1 MVLDGKNSLK
11 MKKTKYYSWVVGKLP
26 KGCQLCVEGRKEVLF
41 ITGLCPRR
49 CIFCPISDQKKNKD
63 VIYANEWPIEK
74 FEDILEEARLCS
86 SKGAGITGGDPLMKL
101 ERTIKAIKMLK
112 ERFGEKF
119 HIHLYTSLNLISEE
133 IIKQL
138 EEAGLDEIRFHPD
151 LDDDSLWHKLK
162 LNTSM
167 DKGLE
172 IPVIPNKEEQTIKL
186 IDYAKD
192 KIKFLNL
199 NELEMSD
206 TEANKLSEKGYKTKD
221 NISYGIKGSEEL
233 AMKLLRYCERNTK
246 LNVHYCPV
254 KLKDAVQMAK
264 RLKLRAKNVAKPYD
278 KVSKEGTLLRGAI
291 YLNELRPDFGFTRR
305 LNELKN
311 KDELLKRLSI
321 IRKELIELYKLKEK
335 LIEVDDKKV
344 RILTSRTIAQKLAK
358 YLKSRD
364 LYPVWV
370 EEDPTYDQ
378 FEIESEEL

>member
-378 FEIESEEL
+378 FEIESEDL